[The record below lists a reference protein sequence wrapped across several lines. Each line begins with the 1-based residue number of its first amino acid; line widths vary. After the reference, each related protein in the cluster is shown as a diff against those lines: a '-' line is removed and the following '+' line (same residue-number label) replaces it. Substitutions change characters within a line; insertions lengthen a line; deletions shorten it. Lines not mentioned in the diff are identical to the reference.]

1 LIRTSSDLAV
11 RRLVIFRRDTS
22 AAASVR
28 GGVTSRTPVTSKLAL
43 LGQVKAICAVFA
55 LGEIATDSVSVSP
68 GLVKVSVIVRVGA
81 AAGPGIG
88 ETNGGGGGGGGCE
101 LSRVNSVVV
110 LTDSPVES
118 ETVTVPVP
126 SLPEGRMLAD
136 IVFEVRSWPK
146 ISVQE
151 YSVHSGPYELDGPS
165 AVAQSVTPFPSGEN
179 SDRTLWR
186 CSEVRRVN
194 RVRRSLGQGGIG
206 GPT

>member
-11 RRLVIFRRDTS
+11 LRLVI
-22 AAASVR
+22 
-28 GGVTSRTPVTSKLAL
+28 TSRGRCASSALANARKDERGTSWTAVTSKELPV
-43 LGQVKAICAVFA
+43 GQVSAICAVCAF
-55 LGEIATDSVSVSP
+55 GEIATASASVSP
-68 GLVKVSVIVRVGA
+68 DLLKVSVIVRVGA

-88 ETNGGGGGGGGCE
+88 ETSGGGEGGAGE
-101 LSRVNSVVV
+101 LSRVNSVVA

-151 YSVHSGPYELDGPS
+151 YSVHIGP
-165 AVAQSVTPFPSGEN
+165 
-179 SDRTLWR
+179 
-186 CSEVRRVN
+186 
-194 RVRRSLGQGGIG
+194 
-206 GPT
+206 